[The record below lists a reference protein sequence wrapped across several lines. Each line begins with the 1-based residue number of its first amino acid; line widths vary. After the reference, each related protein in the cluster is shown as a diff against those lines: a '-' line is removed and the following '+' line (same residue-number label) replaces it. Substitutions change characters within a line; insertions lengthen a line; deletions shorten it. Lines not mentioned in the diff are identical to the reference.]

1 MFKHWNSLCRKC
13 TLGIGNLLKH
23 FSVDFDVGIQEN
35 GFSIPRIGLG
45 FLWTIEATNGM
56 YFLAD
61 NEYVRQLGYSK
72 VAEFHRENLR

>member
-1 MFKHWNSLCRKC
+1 MQKVYFRDRESVKV
-13 TLGIGNLLKH
+13 
-23 FSVDFDVGIQEN
+23 FSVDFDVGIREN
-35 GFSIPRIGLG
+35 GFLIPRIGLR
-45 FLWTIEATNGM
+45 FLWTIEATSGK